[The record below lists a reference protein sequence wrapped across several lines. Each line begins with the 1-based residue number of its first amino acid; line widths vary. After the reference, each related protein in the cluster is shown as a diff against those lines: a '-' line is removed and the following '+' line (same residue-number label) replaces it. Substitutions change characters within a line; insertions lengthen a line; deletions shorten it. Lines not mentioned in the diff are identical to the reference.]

1 MDGWERVGREG
12 DKIDIVYIIDVKSM
26 FYMNGETCR
35 VWSGA
40 HMNVCFS

>member
-26 FYMNGETCR
+26 FYMNGETC
-35 VWSGA
+35 S
-40 HMNVCFS
+40 VCGVVHT